1 MELLGLLVHGIEPKH
16 SFDLMTSAAVARGG
30 TGVCRLLLAHGADI
44 NALRQGYKQNERYSA
59 LQHAAKEGLT
69 ELARCLLQCGADKN
83 LTSPGMPAVAA
94 SVARQYGHPA
104 LAKLIATTTATP
116 SPVNKRN
123 RSEETHENEEG
134 NDSGVK
140 EFKKRR
146 LADQD
151 NEEEAQEKNVVGE
164 QTEAGKKRTRV
175 ASSDKKSA
183 TGSLEAE
190 VRCLA
195 GLNADTVVD
204 VFMLRRLLAKLGM
217 TPRQMPTRKAALME
231 EVVARL
237 TSGEWRQ
244 VGDVDPKQRERNMVS
259 GPHQPEKR
267 QSQRV
272 RKRKERQSLRQ
283 G

>member
-1 MELLGLLVHGIEPKH
+1 MRSIHQP
-16 SFDLMTSAAVARGG
+16 
-30 TGVCRLLLAHGADI
+30 LAD
-44 NALRQGYKQNERYSA
+44 
-59 LQHAAKEGLT
+59 AAKEGLT

-164 QTEAGKKRTRV
+164 QTEAGKKRQRV

-204 VFMLRRLLAKLGM
+204 AFMLRRLLAKLGM

-244 VGDVDPKQRERNMVS
+244 VGDADPKQRERNMVS